1 MPKRTYDS
9 SLFQVNENGFLTY
22 DSDKYTSKIGI
33 DVSRYQGSID
43 WAAVKDAGVEFAM
56 LRLGYRGYGTGAIVR
71 GHQ

>member
-33 DVSRYQGSID
+33 DVSRYQ
-43 WAAVKDAGVEFAM
+43 AALIGRQSKTPGLNLLCCVWV
-56 LRLGYRGYGTGAIVR
+56 TGDTAPAPL
-71 GHQ
+71 